1 MKEDQKGG
9 KLYLSKQRSN
19 EVPYM
24 REPCSTI
31 DCLAEQRG
39 KTRVEIRD
47 RNAGNQTLQLSIQH
61 YELLLQ
67 SLPNGLI
74 LVSSDGKI
82 VHINAQMEKMFGY
95 GKEELVG
102 KNLEILMPERF
113 RARHRSHFTDYIAN
127 PRARPMGSGLELFG
141 LKKNGTEFPVDIS
154 LSMLT
159 TENGLLALAIVRD
172 ITEQRNAEHKID
184 LNFQIQRTIS
194 SILKISLE
202 PISLDERLSHVLD
215 LILTIP
221 GFATHARGSVYLVD
235 GDDEPKTLA
244 LKAMHGFSVAQVE
257 SCKTVPLGS
266 GMTDAQAASCQIVST
281 DCLEVPHEIQ
291 YTASGSLGQ
300 YCVPIIFGKR
310 ALGVI
315 NVAVTGG
322 HRRTPE
328 EEEFLMA
335 IANSLAGLIE
345 RHQAEA
351 EKARLR
357 EQLAETEKLAALGRI
372 AANVSHTIKNPLTAI
387 GGFANRLMDKLPE
400 GSKEKKYA
408 GLIFSEAIRLEN
420 VLQNVLLF
428 SRRDADQRE
437 EFSLQ
442 EILEKALTMY
452 EDVCRDRAIVIRRR
466 LQEVPAV
473 LGNREQVLQAVENLF
488 SNAID
493 SMSRGGSL
501 TVSTEVEH
509 LRGASYVAVKVS
521 DTGHGIT
528 SENIKRIFEPFF
540 TTKLLLKGTGLGL
553 SITKKVIEEHGGFIK
568 VESAVGRGTTFSLYF
583 PDRSKAQK

>member
-1 MKEDQKGG
+1 MKESCTSVG
-9 KLYLSKQRSN
+9 
-19 EVPYM
+19 
-24 REPCSTI
+24 
-31 DCLAEQRG
+31 CLAADRG
-39 KTRVEIRD
+39 VEKGKATADDRD
-47 RNAGNQTLQLSIQH
+47 LRLSMAE
-61 YELLLQ
+61 YEHLLQ

-74 LVSSDGKI
+74 LVDGRGKI
-82 VHINAQMEKMFGY
+82 VHVNAQMESMFGFR
-95 GKEELVG
+95 KEELVG
-102 KNLEILMPERF
+102 RSLEILMPERF
-113 RARHRSHFTDYIAN
+113 RAGHRRHVAN
-127 PRARPMGSGLELFG
+127 YLDSPRIRPMGSGLELFG
-141 LKKNGTEFPVDIS
+141 LKKDGTEFPVDIS
-154 LSMLT
+154 LSTLST
-159 TENGLLALAIVRD
+159 RNGLLAMAVVRD
-172 ITEQRNAEHKID
+172 ITEQKNAEHKID
-184 LNFQIQRTIS
+184 LSFQIQRTIS

-202 PISLDERLSHVLD
+202 PVPLEEQLSHVLD

-221 GFATHARGSVYLVD
+221 GFATHARGSIYLVD
-235 GDDEPKTLA
+235 GDNEPKILA
-244 LKAMHGFSVAQVE
+244 LKAMHGFSVAQVD
-257 SCKTVPLGS
+257 SCKSVSLGS
-266 GMTDAQAASCQIVST
+266 GITDAQAASCQIVST
-281 DCLEVPHEIQ
+281 DCLEVPREIQ
-291 YTASGSLGQ
+291 YAASGSAGQ
-300 YCVPIIFGKR
+300 YCVPIVFGKR

-328 EEEFLMA
+328 EEEFLTA

-351 EKARLR
+351 EKGRLR

-437 EFSLQ
+437 EFRLE

-452 EDVCRDRAIVIRRR
+452 EDVCRDRAIVITRR
-466 LQEVPAV
+466 LQEVPPV
-473 LGNREQVLQAVENLF
+473 VGNREQVLQAVENLF

-493 SMSRGGSL
+493 SMSRGGRL
-501 TVSTEVEH
+501 TVSTDVEH
-509 LRGASYVAVKVS
+509 LRGASHVAVRVS
-521 DTGHGIT
+521 DTGHGIA
-528 SENIKRIFEPFF
+528 SENISKIFEPFF

-553 SITKKVIEEHGGFIK
+553 SITKKVIEEHGGFIQ
-568 VESAVGRGTTFSLYF
+568 VESSVGRGTTFSLYF
-583 PDRSKAQK
+583 PDRSRTRE